1 MKKIS
6 AIIAGLTLSTILVF
20 GLSNNTNQQVAKE
33 NSDKTSTPIVQY
45 SHAETW

>member
-6 AIIAGLTLSTILVF
+6 AVITGLTLSTVIIF
-20 GLSNNTNQQVAKE
+20 GLNTSNVNQQVAK
-33 NSDKTSTPIVQY
+33 DKINPPIVQY